1 MQEIVEQVAAE
12 LGAKKTRRDYDH
24 VVFTSDDLD
33 DFPIGSIVLTTYGLT
48 EKVQYEFT
56 ATMAD
61 AARKRGN
68 VA

>member
-1 MQEIVEQVAAE
+1 MIE
-12 LGAKKTRRDYDH
+12 LEGEHTPMDYDH
-24 VVFTSDDLD
+24 VVLTRDDIEDL
-33 DFPIGSIVLTTYGLT
+33 PIGSITLTTYGLT

-56 ATMAD
+56 AMMAD

>member
-12 LGAKKTRRDYDH
+12 LGAKKTRRDYNR
-24 VVFTSDDLD
+24 VVLTRDDIEDL
-33 DFPIGSIVLTTYGLT
+33 PIGSITLTTYGLT